1 MYETTIAYPPDAL
14 STYVGPLWM
23 PDQTGPA
30 PESLYKAINYTEF
43 QEYQANTKNAGYSK
57 NLKIPSD
64 LAAIDPAWRTCTP
77 GMYGSWDPPR
87 VLTAARN
94 MVTPTAAQA
103 AADPSETAAPAAG
116 IAPTDIPA
124 APTPAPKDPASS
136 SLNSDPPSVSDDPDP
151 NSEVSQSK
159 GSSDPDAN
167 EPLKQ
172 DAPKQDPPSV
182 STDPGSKSK
191 DSQSIGNGNP
201 SADDPSKQDSP
212 SVSVNTVPKSANSQS
227 KGNSD
232 PAANDPLKQDPSSAS
247 ADTNS
252 VSEGSQSKEN
262 SDPALSVGQEDDPS
276 RSGDAGDNQTP
287 ASKQG
292 QDSDPAKQQDGSE
305 NTPPEQHSPG
315 ASSPATSDGSSENT
329 NNQVVGPSLSV
340 NPQGSQ
346 NSPKVTLLATDLP
359 LSPDPVVLASPTPLI
374 VSGNTIQKAT
384 NGGAVIGTSTFT
396 AGYEGKLSDV
406 PISVGVD
413 NIVIGTTTHALP
425 TSAPVLIGGQSI
437 VKATNGGVIIGTSTY
452 SSGSQAQISGQK
464 VSVGVDSVVVGG
476 TSYAIPTPSTADTAL
491 VDKLPISR
499 GPDGVAMVGGATI
512 GVGSQ
517 SSINGHVVSV
527 GASIIVL
534 DGTSYALPSSAGA
547 ILQSP
552 SPQQNSPVTLM
563 NGAVLTPGGNV
574 ATVSGTTYAIPHDD
588 SGLVVNGQAVPF
600 PTVTSLKSVFTV
612 ADQTFTA
619 APTGFVIGGQS
630 VALDGTA
637 ATVDGTVVSLG
648 PSGVQIG
655 SKTMPLTSAQTTQ
668 DGLGGFIMSG
678 FGSGVQPGQTAGS
691 RNGSSVLAFTGD
703 SSRLGQQPGIV
714 LFEIIFVILGII
726 FSLI

>member
-94 MVTPTAAQA
+94 MVAPTAAQPA
-103 AADPSETAAPAAG
+103 TDPSVTAAPAAG

-124 APTPAPKDPASS
+124 APTPAPKDPATG
-136 SLNSDPPSVSDDPDP
+136 SLKSDPPSVSADPGAK
-151 NSEVSQSK
+151 SEVS
-159 GSSDPDAN
+159 
-167 EPLKQ
+167 
-172 DAPKQDPPSV
+172 PP
-182 STDPGSKSK
+182 
-191 DSQSIGNGNP
+191 
-201 SADDPSKQDSP
+201 
-212 SVSVNTVPKSANSQS
+212 

-232 PAANDPLKQDPSSAS
+232 PSANDPLNQDPSNAS

-252 VSEGSQSKEN
+252 QSEGSQSKGN
-262 SDPALSVGQEDDPS
+262 SDPALSVGQEDNPS
-276 RSGDAGDNQTP
+276 KSGDAGDNQTP

-292 QDSDPAKQQDGSE
+292 QDLDPAQQQDGSE
-305 NTPPEQHSPG
+305 DTPPKQ
-315 ASSPATSDGSSENT
+315 ATGDGSSENN
-329 NNQVVGPSLSV
+329 NNQVITTSLDV

-346 NSPKVTLLATDLP
+346 SSPNASPLVTDSP
-359 LSPDPVVLASPTPLI
+359 LSPNPVILASPKPLI

-384 NGGAVIGTSTFT
+384 NGGVVIGTSTYT
-396 AGYEGKLSDV
+396 AGYEGKLSNV
-406 PISVGVD
+406 PISVAVD
-413 NIVIGTTTHALP
+413 SIVIGTTTHALP
-425 TSAPVLIGGQSI
+425 TSAPVLVGGQSI
-437 VKATNGGVIIGTSTY
+437 VKGSNGGVVIGTSTY
-452 SSGSQAQISGQK
+452 SPGSEAQVSGK
-464 VSVGVDSVVVGG
+464 KLSVGVDSVVVGG
-476 TSYAIPTPSTADTAL
+476 TSYAIPTPSKTDTII
-491 VDKLPISR
+491 VGQSPISR
-499 GPDGVAMVGGATI
+499 GPDGVAIVQGATI
-512 GVGSQ
+512 GLGSQ

-527 GASIIVL
+527 GASTIVL

-547 ILQSP
+547 ILQS
-552 SPQQNSPVTLM
+552 SPPKQNSPVTLM

-574 ATVSGTTYAIPHDD
+574 ATVSGTTYAIPSDD
-588 SGLVVNGQAVPF
+588 SGLVVNGQIVPF
-600 PTVTSLKSVFTV
+600 PTVTSLQSIFTI

-630 VALDGTA
+630 VALGGTA
-637 ATVDGTVVSLG
+637 ATVNGTVVSLG

-655 SKTMPLTSAQTTQ
+655 SKTMPLTSVQTAQGGIG
-668 DGLGGFIMSG
+668 GLIMSG
-678 FGSGVQPGQTAGS
+678 FGSGVQPGQRAGS
-691 RNGSSVLAFTGD
+691 GNGSSVLAFTGD
-703 SSRLGQQPGIV
+703 SSRLGQRLGTV
-714 LFEIIFVILGII
+714 WFGATFMILGILL
-726 FSLI
+726 SLV

>member
-23 PDQTGPA
+23 PEQTGPA

-87 VLTAARN
+87 VLTAAQN
-94 MVTPTAAQA
+94 MVAPTAAQPA
-103 AADPSETAAPAAG
+103 TDPSATAAPAAG

-124 APTPAPKDPASS
+124 APTPAPKDPATGSMK
-136 SLNSDPPSVSDDPDP
+136 SDPPSVSADPDP
-151 NSEVSQSK
+151 KSELSQSV
-159 GSSDPDAN
+159 SNSNPAAN

-172 DAPKQDPPSV
+172 DPPSA
-182 STDPGSKSK
+182 SADPGSKSEL
-191 DSQSIGNGNP
+191 SQSMGNSNP
-201 SADDPSKQDSP
+201 AVDDPSKQGSP
-212 SVSVNTVPKSANSQS
+212 SASVDTGSESENSQS

-252 VSEGSQSKEN
+252 VSEGSQSKGD
-262 SDPALSVGQEDDPS
+262 SDPALSVGQEGNPS
-276 RSGDAGDNQTP
+276 NSGDAGENQTP

-292 QDSDPAKQQDGSE
+292 QDSDPAKQEDGSE
-305 NTPPEQHSPG
+305 DTPPKQHSPG
-315 ASSPATSDGSSENT
+315 ASSPATGDGSSENN
-329 NNQVVGPSLSV
+329 NNQVVASSLDV

-346 NSPKVTLLATDLP
+346 TKPIVSLLATDSP
-359 LSPDPVVLASPTPLI
+359 LSPNPVILASPTPLI
-374 VSGNTIQKAT
+374 FSGNTIQKAT
-384 NGGAVIGTSTFT
+384 NGGAVIGTSTYT

-437 VKATNGGVIIGTSTY
+437 VKATNGGVVIGTSTY
-452 SSGSQAQISGQK
+452 SPGSQAQVSGK
-464 VSVGVDSVVVGG
+464 KLSVGVDSVVVGG
-476 TSYAIPTPSTADTAL
+476 TSYAIPTPSTADTIL
-491 VDKLPISR
+491 VGKSPISR
-499 GPDGVAMVGGATI
+499 GPDGVAIVGGATI
-512 GVGSQ
+512 GLGSQ
-517 SSINGHVVSV
+517 SSINGHIISV
-527 GASIIVL
+527 GASTIVL

-547 ILQSP
+547 ILKSSP
-552 SPQQNSPVTLM
+552 LQQDSPVTLL
-563 NGAVLTPGGNV
+563 NGAVLTPGGHV
-574 ATVSGTTYAIPHDD
+574 ATVSGTTYAIPSDD
-588 SGLVVNGQAVPF
+588 SGIVVNGQTIPF
-600 PTVTSLKSVFTV
+600 PTVTSVQSVFTV

-619 APTGFVIGGQS
+619 TPTGFVIGGQS

-637 ATVDGTVVSLG
+637 ATVNGTLVSLG

-655 SKTMPLTSAQTTQ
+655 SKTMPLTSAQTPQ
-668 DGLGGFIMSG
+668 GGLGGLIMSG

-691 RNGSSVLAFTGD
+691 RNDSSVLAFTGD
-703 SSRLGQQPGIV
+703 SSRLGQRPGIV
-714 LFEIIFVILGII
+714 HFEIIFMVLGIVV
-726 FSLI
+726 LLV

>member
-23 PDQTGPA
+23 PEQTGPA
-30 PESLYKAINYTEF
+30 PESLFKAINYTEF
-43 QEYQANTKNAGYSK
+43 QEYQANTRNAGYSK

-94 MVTPTAAQA
+94 MVAPTAAQA
-103 AADPSETAAPAAG
+103 ATDPSATAAPAAG
-116 IAPTDIPA
+116 IASTDIPA
-124 APTPAPKDPASS
+124 APTPAPKDPATSS
-136 SLNSDPPSVSDDPDP
+136 VQPDPPSVSADPGSKP
-151 NSEVSQSK
+151 QVSQSK
-159 GSSDPDAN
+159 GSSDPAAN

-172 DAPKQDPPSV
+172 DQPSA
-182 STDPGSKSK
+182 SADPGSKSE
-191 DSQSIGNGNP
+191 DSQSTGNSDP
-201 SADDPSKQDSP
+201 AADDSSKQDSP
-212 SVSVNTVPKSANSQS
+212 SASVDAGPKSVDSQS
-227 KGNSD
+227 KDNSD
-232 PAANDPLKQDPSSAS
+232 PTANDPMKQDPSNAS
-247 ADTNS
+247 TNTNYI
-252 VSEGSQSKEN
+252 SEGSQSKGN
-262 SDPALSVGQEDDPS
+262 SDPALSVGQEDNPS
-276 RSGDAGDNQTP
+276 KSGNAGENQTP

-292 QDSDPAKQQDGSE
+292 QDSDPAEQQNGSE
-305 NTPPEQHSPG
+305 DTPPKQHSPG
-315 ASSPATSDGSSENT
+315 ASSPATGDGSSEN
-329 NNQVVGPSLSV
+329 NINQVVAPSLDV

-346 NSPKVTLLATDLP
+346 TSPKVSLLTTNSP
-359 LSPDPVVLASPTPLI
+359 LSPNPVLLASPTPLI

-384 NGGAVIGTSTFT
+384 NGGAVIGTSVYT

-413 NIVIGTTTHALP
+413 NIVIGSTTHALP

-452 SSGSQAQISGQK
+452 SPGSQAQVSGK
-464 VSVGVDSVVVGG
+464 RLSVGVDSVVVGG
-476 TSYAIPTPSTADTAL
+476 TSYAIPAPSTADTIL
-491 VDKLPISR
+491 VGKSPISR
-499 GPDGVAMVGGATI
+499 GPDGVAIVGGATI
-512 GVGSQ
+512 GLGSQ

-527 GASIIVL
+527 GASTIVL

-547 ILQSP
+547 ILQSSP
-552 SPQQNSPVTLM
+552 PQQNSPLTLM
-563 NGAVLTPGGNV
+563 NGAVLAPGGNV
-574 ATVSGTTYAIPHDD
+574 ATVSGTTYAIPSDD
-588 SGLVVNGQAVPF
+588 SGLVVNGQTTPF
-600 PTVTSLKSVFTV
+600 PTVTSLQSIFTV

-619 APTGFVIGGQS
+619 APTGFVIGDQS

-637 ATVDGTVVSLG
+637 ATVNGTVVSLG

-655 SKTMPLTSAQTTQ
+655 SKTIPLTSAQTTQ
-668 DGLGGFIMSG
+668 GGLGGLIMSG

-703 SSRLGQQPGIV
+703 SSRLGQRAGIV
-714 LFEIIFVILGII
+714 CFEITFMILGIVV
-726 FSLI
+726 SLV

>member
-23 PDQTGPA
+23 PEQTGPA
-30 PESLYKAINYTEF
+30 PESLFKAINYTEF

-94 MVTPTAAQA
+94 MVAPTPAQA
-103 AADPSETAAPAAG
+103 ATDPSATAAPAAG

-124 APTPAPKDPASS
+124 APTPAPKDPATA
-136 SLNSDPPSVSDDPDP
+136 SLQPDPPSVS
-151 NSEVSQSK
+151 
-159 GSSDPDAN
+159 A
-167 EPLKQ
+167 
-172 DAPKQDPPSV
+172 
-182 STDPGSKSK
+182 DPGSKP
-191 DSQSIGNGNP
+191 Q
-201 SADDPSKQDSP
+201 
-212 SVSVNTVPKSANSQS
+212 VSQS

-232 PAANDPLKQDPSSAS
+232 PAANEPLKQDPPSTSADPGTKSEGSQSTGNSDPDADDSSNQDSSSASVDAGSKSVDSQSKDNSDSTANDPLKQDPSSAS
-247 ADTNS
+247 AGTNS
-252 VSEGSQSKEN
+252 ISEGSQSKGN
-262 SDPALSVGQEDDPS
+262 SDPALSVGQEDNPS
-276 RSGDAGDNQTP
+276 KSGDAGENQTP

-292 QDSDPAKQQDGSE
+292 QEVK
-305 NTPPEQHSPG
+305 QHSPG
-315 ASSPATSDGSSENT
+315 ASSPATGDGSSEN
-329 NNQVVGPSLSV
+329 NNSPVVAPSLDV

-346 NSPKVTLLATDLP
+346 TSPKVSLFATDSP
-359 LSPDPVVLASPTPLI
+359 LSPNPVLLASPTPLI

-384 NGGAVIGTSTFT
+384 NGGAVIGTSVYT
-396 AGYEGKLSDV
+396 AGYEGKISDV

-413 NIVIGTTTHALP
+413 NIVIGSTTHALP

-452 SSGSQAQISGQK
+452 SPGSQAQVSGK
-464 VSVGVDSVVVGG
+464 KLSVGVDSVVVGG
-476 TSYAIPTPSTADTAL
+476 TSYAIPTPSTADTIL
-491 VDKLPISR
+491 VGKNPISR
-499 GPDGVAMVGGATI
+499 GPDGVAIVGGATI
-512 GVGSQ
+512 GLGSQ

-527 GASIIVL
+527 GTSTIVL

-547 ILQSP
+547 ILQSS
-552 SPQQNSPVTLM
+552 SPQQNSSVTLV
-563 NGAVLTPGGNV
+563 NGAVLAPGGNV
-574 ATVSGTTYAIPHDD
+574 ATVSGTTYAIPSDD
-588 SGLVVNGQAVPF
+588 SGLVVNGQTIPF
-600 PTVTSLKSVFTV
+600 PTVTSLQSIFTV
-612 ADQTFTA
+612 ADQPFTA
-619 APTGFVIGGQS
+619 APTGFVIGDQS

-637 ATVDGTVVSLG
+637 ATVNGTVVSLG

-655 SKTMPLTSAQTTQ
+655 SKTIPLTSAQTTQ
-668 DGLGGFIMSG
+668 GGLGGLIMSG

-703 SSRLGQQPGIV
+703 SSRLGQRAGIV
-714 LFEIIFVILGII
+714 CFEITFMILKIVA
-726 FSLI
+726 SLV

>member
-1 MYETTIAYPPDAL
+1 MYETTIAYPLDAL

-43 QEYQANTKNAGYSK
+43 QEYQANTQNAGYSK

-64 LAAIDPAWRTCTP
+64 LSAIDPAWRTCTP

-116 IAPTDIPA
+116 IAATDIPA
-124 APTPAPKDPASS
+124 APTPAPKGPASG
-136 SLNSDPPSVSDDPDP
+136 SLKSDPPSVSDDPDP
-151 NSEVSQSK
+151 KSQSK
-159 GSSDPDAN
+159 GKSDPDAN

-172 DAPKQDPPSV
+172 DPPKQDPPSA
-182 STDPGSKSK
+182 SADPGSKSE
-191 DSQSIGNGNP
+191 DSQSTGNGDP

-212 SVSVNTVPKSANSQS
+212 SASVNTGSKSGSSQL

-232 PAANDPLKQDPSSAS
+232 PVANDPLKQNPSSAS

-252 VSEGSQSKEN
+252 VPEGSQSKEN

-276 RSGDAGDNQTP
+276 KSGDAGDNQTP
-287 ASKQG
+287 ASQQG
-292 QDSDPAKQQDGSE
+292 QDSDPVKQQDGSE
-305 NTPPEQHSPG
+305 DTPPKQHSPG

-329 NNQVVGPSLSV
+329 NNQVVGPSQSV

-346 NSPKVTLLATDLP
+346 TSPKVSLLATDSP
-359 LSPDPVVLASPTPLI
+359 LSPDLVVLASPTPLI

-384 NGGAVIGTSTFT
+384 NGGAVIGTSTLT

-425 TSAPVLIGGQSI
+425 TSAPVLIGEQSI
-437 VKATNGGVIIGTSTY
+437 VKATNGGVVIGTSMY
-452 SSGSQAQISGQK
+452 SLGSQAQVSGQK
-464 VSVGVDSVVVGG
+464 ISVGVDSVVVGG

-491 VDKLPISR
+491 VGKFPISR
-499 GPDGVAMVGGATI
+499 GPDGVAIVGGATI
-512 GVGSQ
+512 GLGSQ

-527 GASIIVL
+527 GASTIVL

-547 ILQSP
+547 VLQSP
-552 SPQQNSPVTLM
+552 PPQKNLPVTLM

-574 ATVSGTTYAIPHDD
+574 AIVSGTTYAIPSDD
-588 SGLVVNGQAVPF
+588 SGLVVNGQTLPF
-600 PTVTSLKSVFTV
+600 PTVTSLQSVFTV

-630 VALDGTA
+630 VALDGKA
-637 ATVDGTVVSLG
+637 ATVNGTVVSLG

-668 DGLGGFIMSG
+668 NGLGGLIMSG

-703 SSRLGQQPGIV
+703 SSRLAQKSGTSFSQ
-714 LFEIIFVILGII
+714 IIFVILGIG
-726 FSLI
+726 FSLV

>member
-43 QEYQANTKNAGYSK
+43 QEYQADTKNAGYSK

-103 AADPSETAAPAAG
+103 ADDPSKTAAPAAG

-124 APTPAPKDPASS
+124 APTQAPKDPATS
-136 SLNSDPPSVSDDPDP
+136 SLKSDPPSVSDDPDP
-151 NSEVSQSK
+151 KSEVSQSK
-159 GSSDPDAN
+159 GNSDPDAN

-172 DAPKQDPPSV
+172 DPPSA
-182 STDPGSKSK
+182 SADPGSKSEN
-191 DSQSIGNGNP
+191 SQSKGNSDP

-212 SVSVNTVPKSANSQS
+212 SASVDTGSGSEDSQS
-227 KGNSD
+227 KDNSD
-232 PAANDPLKQDPSSAS
+232 PTANDPLKQDPSSTS

-252 VSEGSQSKEN
+252 ISEGSQSKGN
-262 SDPALSVGQEDDPS
+262 SDPALSVGQEDNPS
-276 RSGDAGDNQTP
+276 KSGDAGDNQKP
-287 ASKQG
+287 ASKHG

-305 NTPPEQHSPG
+305 DTPSKQHAPG
-315 ASSPATSDGSSENT
+315 ASSPAIGDGSSEN
-329 NNQVVGPSLSV
+329 NKNQVVGPSLYV

-346 NSPKVTLLATDLP
+346 ASPKGSLLATDPP
-359 LSPDPVVLASPTPLI
+359 LTPDPVILASPTPLI

-384 NGGAVIGTSTFT
+384 NGGAVIGTTTFT
-396 AGYEGKLSDV
+396 AGYEGKLFDV

-437 VKATNGGVIIGTSTY
+437 VKATNGGVVIGTSTY
-452 SSGSQAQISGQK
+452 SPGSQAQVSGKK

-476 TSYAIPTPSTADTAL
+476 TSYAIPTPSTADTIL
-491 VDKLPISR
+491 VGKSPISR
-499 GPDGVAMVGGATI
+499 GPDGVVI
-512 GVGSQ
+512 VGSTTVGLGSQ
-517 SSINGHVVSV
+517 GSINGHVVSV
-527 GASIIVL
+527 GASTIVL

-547 ILQSP
+547 ILHS
-552 SPQQNSPVTLM
+552 QQNSPVTLM
-563 NGAVLTPGGNV
+563 NGTVLTPGGNV
-574 ATVSGTTYAIPHDD
+574 ATVSGTTYAIPSDD
-588 SGLVVNGQAVPF
+588 SGLVVNGQTVPF
-600 PTVTSLKSVFTV
+600 PTVTSLQSVFTV

-648 PSGVQIG
+648 PSGLQVG
-655 SKTMPLTSAQTTQ
+655 SKTIPLTSAQNTQ
-668 DGLGGFIMSG
+668 SGLGGLIMSG

-691 RNGSSVLAFTGD
+691 KNGSSVLTFTGD
-703 SSRLGQQPGIV
+703 SSQPGQRPSIV
-714 LFEIIFVILGII
+714 CFEVTVITLGII
-726 FSLI
+726 LSLV

>member
-94 MVTPTAAQA
+94 MVAPTAAQPA
-103 AADPSETAAPAAG
+103 TDPSATAAPAAG

-124 APTPAPKDPASS
+124 APTPAPKDPATG
-136 SLNSDPPSVSDDPDP
+136 SLKSNLPSVSADPSP
-151 NSEVSQSK
+151 KSEVSQSK
-159 GSSDPDAN
+159 GNSDPTAN
-167 EPLKQ
+167 KPL
-172 DAPKQDPPSV
+172 KQDPPSA
-182 STDPGSKSK
+182 SADPGSKSE
-191 DSQSIGNGNP
+191 DSQSIGNSDP
-201 SADDPSKQDSP
+201 AADDSSKQDSP
-212 SVSVNTVPKSANSQS
+212 SASADTGSKLGNSQS

-252 VSEGSQSKEN
+252 VSEGSQSKGN
-262 SDPALSVGQEDDPS
+262 SDPTLSVGQEDGPS
-276 RSGDAGDNQTP
+276 KSNDAGENQTP
-287 ASKQG
+287 ASKQT
-292 QDSDPAKQQDGSE
+292 QDSDPAKKHDDSE
-305 NTPPEQHSPG
+305 NTPPKQHSPG
-315 ASSPATSDGSSENT
+315 ASSPATGDGSSENN
-329 NNQVVGPSLSV
+329 NNQVVAPTPDV
-340 NPQGSQ
+340 NSQGSQ
-346 NSPKVTLLATDLP
+346 TSPKVSLLATD
-359 LSPDPVVLASPTPLI
+359 SPFSPNPVLLASPTPLI

-384 NGGAVIGTSTFT
+384 NGGAVIGASTYT
-396 AGYEGKLSDV
+396 AGFEGEFSDV
-406 PISVGVD
+406 PISIGVD

-437 VKATNGGVIIGTSTY
+437 VKAANGGVIIGTSTY
-452 SSGSQAQISGQK
+452 SPGSQAQVSGK
-464 VSVGVDSVVVGG
+464 RLSVGFDNVVVGG
-476 TSYAIPTPSTADTAL
+476 TSYAIPTPSTADTIL
-491 VDKLPISR
+491 VDKSPISR
-499 GPDGVAMVGGATI
+499 GPDGVAIVGGATI
-512 GVGSQ
+512 SLGSQ

-527 GASIIVL
+527 GASTIVL

-547 ILQSP
+547 ILQPSP
-552 SPQQNSPVTLM
+552 PQQNSPVTLM
-563 NGAVLTPGGNV
+563 NDAVLTPGGNL
-574 ATVSGTTYAIPHDD
+574 ATVSGTTYAIPSDD
-588 SGLVVNGQAVPF
+588 SGLVVNGQTIRF
-600 PTVTSLKSVFTV
+600 PTVTSVQSVFTV

-619 APTGFVIGGQS
+619 TPTGFIIGGQS

-637 ATVDGTVVSLG
+637 ATVNGTLVSLG

-655 SKTMPLTSAQTTQ
+655 SKTMPLTSAQTSQ
-668 DGLGGFIMSG
+668 GGLGGLIMSG
-678 FGSGVQPGQTAGS
+678 FGSGVQHGQTAGS

-703 SSRLGQQPGIV
+703 SSRLGQRPGIV
-714 LFEIIFVILGII
+714 CFEILLMILGII
-726 FSLI
+726 ASLV

>member
-94 MVTPTAAQA
+94 MVAPTAAQPA
-103 AADPSETAAPAAG
+103 TDPSVTAAPAAG

-124 APTPAPKDPASS
+124 APTPAPKDSATRSS
-136 SLNSDPPSVSDDPDP
+136 KSDPPSVSADPSAK
-151 NSEVSQSK
+151 SEVSQSK
-159 GSSDPDAN
+159 GNSDPA
-167 EPLKQ
+167 
-172 DAPKQDPPSV
+172 
-182 STDPGSKSK
+182 
-191 DSQSIGNGNP
+191 
-201 SADDPSKQDSP
+201 ADDPSKQDSP
-212 SVSVNTVPKSANSQS
+212 SSSVDTGSKSGNSQS

-252 VSEGSQSKEN
+252 ISEGSQSKEN

-276 RSGDAGDNQTP
+276 KSNDAGENQTP
-287 ASKQG
+287 ASKQA
-292 QDSDPAKQQDGSE
+292 QDSDPAKKHDDSE
-305 NTPPEQHSPG
+305 DTPPKQHSPG
-315 ASSPATSDGSSENT
+315 ASTPATGDDSSENN
-329 NNQVVGPSLSV
+329 NNQVVAPTPDA

-346 NSPKVTLLATDLP
+346 TSPKVSLLATDSP
-359 LSPDPVVLASPTPLI
+359 LSPNPVLLASPTPLI

-384 NGGAVIGTSTFT
+384 NGGAVIGASTYT

-437 VKATNGGVIIGTSTY
+437 VKAANGGVVIGTSTY
-452 SSGSQAQISGQK
+452 SPGSQAQVSGK
-464 VSVGVDSVVVGG
+464 KLSVGVDSIVVGG
-476 TSYAIPTPSTADTAL
+476 TSYAIPTPSTADTML
-491 VDKLPISR
+491 VGKSPISR
-499 GPDGVAMVGGATI
+499 GPDGVAIVGGATI
-512 GVGSQ
+512 GLGSQ

-527 GASIIVL
+527 GASTIVL

-547 ILQSP
+547 ILQPSP
-552 SPQQNSPVTLM
+552 PQQNLPVILM

-574 ATVSGTTYAIPHDD
+574 ATVSGTTYAIPSDD
-588 SGLVVNGQAVPF
+588 SGLVVNGQTIRF
-600 PTVTSLKSVFTV
+600 PTVTSVQSVFTV

-619 APTGFVIGGQS
+619 TPTGFVIGGQS

-637 ATVDGTVVSLG
+637 AMVNGTVVSLG

-655 SKTMPLTSAQTTQ
+655 SKTMALTSAQTTQ
-668 DGLGGFIMSG
+668 GGLGGLIMSG

-703 SSRLGQQPGIV
+703 SSRLGQRPGTV
-714 LFEIIFVILGII
+714 CFEITFMILGII
-726 FSLI
+726 SSLV

>member
-23 PDQTGPA
+23 PEQTGPA
-30 PESLYKAINYTEF
+30 PESLFKAINYTEF

-94 MVTPTAAQA
+94 MVAPTAAQA
-103 AADPSETAAPAAG
+103 ATDPSATAAPAAG
-116 IAPTDIPA
+116 IASTDIPA
-124 APTPAPKDPASS
+124 APTPAPKDPATA
-136 SLNSDPPSVSDDPDP
+136 SLQPDPPSAS
-151 NSEVSQSK
+151 
-159 GSSDPDAN
+159 A
-167 EPLKQ
+167 
-172 DAPKQDPPSV
+172 
-182 STDPGSKSK
+182 DPGSKSE
-191 DSQSIGNGNP
+191 DSQSTGNNDP
-201 SADDPSKQDSP
+201 AADDSSKQDSP
-212 SVSVNTVPKSANSQS
+212 SASVDAGSKSVDSQS
-227 KGNSD
+227 KDISD
-232 PAANDPLKQDPSSAS
+232 PTANDPLKQDPSNAS

-252 VSEGSQSKEN
+252 VSEGSQSKGN
-262 SDPALSVGQEDDPS
+262 SDPALSVGQEDNPS
-276 RSGDAGDNQTP
+276 KSGNAGENQTP

-292 QDSDPAKQQDGSE
+292 QDSDPAEQQNGSE
-305 NTPPEQHSPG
+305 DTPPKQHSPG
-315 ASSPATSDGSSENT
+315 ASSPATGDGSSEN
-329 NNQVVGPSLSV
+329 NINQVVAPSLDV

-346 NSPKVTLLATDLP
+346 TSPKVSLLTTNSPLP
-359 LSPDPVVLASPTPLI
+359 PNPVLLASPTPLI

-384 NGGAVIGTSTFT
+384 NGGAVIGTSVYT

-413 NIVIGTTTHALP
+413 NIVIGSTTHALP

-452 SSGSQAQISGQK
+452 SPGSQAQVSGK
-464 VSVGVDSVVVGG
+464 RLSVGVDSVVVGG
-476 TSYAIPTPSTADTAL
+476 TSYAIPAPSTADTIL
-491 VDKLPISR
+491 VGKSPISR
-499 GPDGVAMVGGATI
+499 GPDGVAIVGGATI
-512 GVGSQ
+512 GLGSQ

-527 GASIIVL
+527 GASTIVL

-547 ILQSP
+547 ILQSSP
-552 SPQQNSPVTLM
+552 PQQNSPLTLM
-563 NGAVLTPGGNV
+563 NGAVLAPGGNV
-574 ATVSGTTYAIPHDD
+574 ATVSGTTYAIPSDD
-588 SGLVVNGQAVPF
+588 SGLVVNGQTTPF
-600 PTVTSLKSVFTV
+600 PTVTSLQSIFTV

-619 APTGFVIGGQS
+619 APTGFVIGDQS

-637 ATVDGTVVSLG
+637 ATVNGTVVSLG

-655 SKTMPLTSAQTTQ
+655 SKTIPLTSTQTTQ
-668 DGLGGFIMSG
+668 GGLGGLIMSG

-703 SSRLGQQPGIV
+703 SSRLGQRAGIV
-714 LFEIIFVILGII
+714 YFEITFMILGIVV
-726 FSLI
+726 SLV